1 VLARIS
7 AAVIVSAIA
16 FATFPV
22 QAESYQQEKQGH
34 PRIARAIHELRE
46 VVKYLEA
53 APHDFGGAKAAAIAS
68 SNQAIKDLQAAL
80 AYRQAKDTMK
90 GK

>member
-1 VLARIS
+1 MIIVG
-7 AAVIVSAIA
+7 AVA
-16 FATFPV
+16 FASLPV
-22 QAESYQQEKQGH
+22 LAESYQQEKHAH
-34 PRIARAIHELRE
+34 PRIAKAIHELRDA
-46 VVKYLEA
+46 VKYLEA

-68 SNQAIKDLQAAL
+68 SNQAIRDLQAAL

>member
-1 VLARIS
+1 MFTRIAPVLIFS
-7 AAVIVSAIA
+7 AVALLSLSA
-16 FATFPV
+16 
-22 QAESYQQEKQGH
+22 QAETYKQERAAH

-80 AYRQAKDTMK
+80 KYREAKDTMK